1 VASPG
6 AFLEGLRAGFWL
18 CFAALC
24 LGMFFHSY
32 ASPPHQSQVSAG
44 FPTSYRTKKNYQ
56 LLFSNIFELNK
67 KPLLATLLSLVFL
80 RKLKLLGKKKSV
92 DSSSSSIEEK
102 GEQKIESEGSET
114 TSI

>member
-1 VASPG
+1 MGNAIGLSLATLLQVQVTRGRAREEGVIVRDDLTVASPA

-24 LGMFFHSY
+24 
-32 ASPPHQSQVSAG
+32 
-44 FPTSYRTKKNYQ
+44 
-56 LLFSNIFELNK
+56 
-67 KPLLATLLSLVFL
+67 LATLLSLVFL